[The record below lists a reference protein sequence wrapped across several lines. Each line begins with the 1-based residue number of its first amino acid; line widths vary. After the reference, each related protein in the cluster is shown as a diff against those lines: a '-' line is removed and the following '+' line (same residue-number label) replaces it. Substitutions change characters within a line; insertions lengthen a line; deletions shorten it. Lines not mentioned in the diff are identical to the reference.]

1 MFSELLRHPRALVFS
16 VVFHVAIIVIGFI
29 NFDFSDK
36 TILVKQADL
45 AKTVKAE
52 IIDQQ
57 QLEQQKNK
65 KQAKAEKRSKEL
77 EKQKREKEAK
87 KRKQAEAKKR
97 KAEAEKK
104 KKAEAKR
111 IALAK
116 QKAEL
121 AKKKEAEKKRKLAE
135 EKKRKQ
141 LEKQK
146 KLEAEKQ
153 KKLAEEKRKQE
164 ERLARE
170 AEAKRLLL
178 EKQKQEAEKRRLAEE
193 EQKRRQ
199 QELNEILKAEETQRR
214 LDSLRQV
221 YILAIKQKIERN
233 WRQPQEGG
241 KMPDCEL
248 RVLQGP
254 GGIILDVRFG
264 TCTGGS
270 PTYRDSIEKAV
281 YKAEPLPKPGD
292 PSLFE
297 RELNILFKPG
307 NKQ

>member
-1 MFSELLRHPRALVFS
+1 VFSELLQHPRALVLS
-16 VVFHVAIIVIGFI
+16 VVFHVAIIAIVFI
-29 NFDFSDK
+29 NYDFSDK

-57 QLEQQKNK
+57 QLEQQKDK
-65 KQAKAEKRSKEL
+65 KKAEAEKRRKEL
-77 EKQKREKEAK
+77 EKQKREK
-87 KRKQAEAKKR
+87 EAKKR

-141 LEKQK
+141 LENQK
-146 KLEAEKQ
+146 MLEAEKQ

-164 ERLARE
+164 ELLARE
-170 AEAKRLLL
+170 AKQKRLLV

-193 EQKRRQ
+193 EQKRMQ

-214 LDSLRQV
+214 LDSLRQA

-241 KMPDCEL
+241 KMPDCEI

-254 GGIILDVRFG
+254 GGIILDVSFG